1 MKVSRT
7 WLQKYF
13 DTELPS
19 VEELS
24 NKLTFHAFEI
34 EEMEGDML
42 DVKVLPDRA
51 SYALSHLG
59 IAREVGAIL
68 GLRLKDDPL
77 RASLPETPVQHSRL
91 QVTIQDT
98 VRCTRYAGTLIK
110 GVKVEPSPA
119 WLREALESVG
129 SRSINNVV
137 DATNY
142 VMLDLGQPLH
152 AFDASKLKNNE
163 GGEYS
168 IIVRNAREG
177 EKITTL
183 TGEEYTL
190 PASTLLITDGNDGA
204 PIGIAGVKGG
214 KQAQVEET
222 TTDIIIESAHF
233 EGTGIRKTSQAIKL
247 WTDASLRYQ
256 NRLSPELV
264 PHAMR
269 DVVTLI
275 QQIAGGEVV
284 AGTDVYEV
292 PETKSPPLEVNLE
305 RINSLLGTEYGV
317 EDVVGA
323 LARLDFGYM
332 ASQGKF
338 AVIVPYW
345 RRDLNIPEDLVEE
358 VGRILG
364 YDKIEPAALPPLEGA
379 IDQNKF
385 HGIERLKDFLIERG
399 FTEIS
404 TQTFAP
410 TGDIILANPLQKDM
424 PALRTSLVENMQNA
438 LMRGKLE
445 APRVLGPSVTSLKLF
460 EIGSIFSSSKE
471 QLSLTIGCAKLEGK
485 GAEDFLVTQDAEALS
500 DFYTQLGN
508 STISS
513 GTVREYRL
521 EDDALTTFGYEY
533 TPKKITLGTFRP
545 FSIYPFALRDIAVW
559 TPEGTEESEVL
570 LVIERE
576 VGDLLARVDLFDRF
590 EKEGRISYALRLV
603 LESFERTLS
612 DADIDPIMERITV
625 SLNAKEGFEV
635 R

>member
-51 SYALSHLG
+51 TYALSHLG

-77 RASLPETPVQHSRL
+77 RASLPETPVQHSHL

-98 VRCTRYAGTLIK
+98 ARCTRYAGTLIK
-110 GVKVEPSPA
+110 GVKVGPSPA
-119 WLREALESVG
+119 WLKEALESVG

-142 VMLDLGQPLH
+142 AMLDLGQPLH

-168 IIVRNAREG
+168 IVVRNAREG

-190 PASTLLITDGNDGA
+190 PASTLLITDGNADA
-204 PIGIAGVKGG
+204 PIGVAGVKGG
-214 KQAQVEET
+214 KQAQVDET

-233 EGTGIRKTSQAIKL
+233 EGTGIRKTSQTLKL

-256 NRLSPELV
+256 NKLSAELV

-269 DVVTLI
+269 DVVALI
-275 QQIAGGEVV
+275 QKIAGGEVV
-284 AGTDVYEV
+284 ASTDVYEV
-292 PETKSPPLEVNLE
+292 PETKAPALEVTLQK
-305 RINSLLGTEYGV
+305 INAVLGTQYGV
-317 EDVVGA
+317 EEVVEA
-323 LARLDFGYM
+323 LTRLDFGYM

-338 AVIVPYW
+338 TVIVPYY
-345 RRDLNIPEDLVEE
+345 RRDLVIPEDLVEE
-358 VGRILG
+358 IGRILG
-364 YDKIEPAALPPLEGA
+364 YDKIQSIPLPPLEGI

-385 HGIERLKDFLIERG
+385 RGIERIKDFLTEQG

-410 TGDIILANPLQKDM
+410 AGDIILANPLQSDM
-424 PALRTSLVENMQNA
+424 PALRTNLSENMNDA
-438 LMRGKLE
+438 LRRGLTS
-445 APRVLGPSVTSLKLF
+445 APRVLGVAESLKLF
-460 EIGSIFSSSKE
+460 EIGTVFKKE
-471 QLSLTIGCAKLEGK
+471 GEFLSLCLGYGWLSGK
-485 GAEDFLVTQDAEALS
+485 KSANFIEQIHTELQESFPNVFEKAISKSAEDLEMIMIADELVK
-500 DFYTQLGN
+500 LGEQ
-508 STISS
+508 S
-513 GTVREYRL
+513 
-521 EDDALTTFGYEY
+521 A
-533 TPKKITLGTFRP
+533 PKKVTLGTFRP

-559 TPEGTEESEVL
+559 TPSGTEESEVL

-576 VGDLLARVDLFDRF
+576 AGDLLARVDLFDRF
-590 EKEGRISYALRLV
+590 EKEGRISYAFRLV

-612 DADIDPIMERITV
+612 DADIDPIMAKI
-625 SLNAKEGFEV
+625 SSNLNALEGFEV